1 MMKRIPTTKLLL
13 VVAAAYMLAVTDA
26 RAQNASA
33 VVLANTCY
41 SCHGTDGR
49 SAGAMPSIAGK
60 SPNYIVRLL
69 KEFRDGKRKATV
81 MTRISK
87 GFSDVEI
94 ESLAEYFSTK

>member
-1 MMKRIPTTKLLL
+1 MKRVPATMTFL
-13 VVAAAYMLAVTDA
+13 VVAAALTVAATSARSENATAVI
-26 RAQNASA
+26 
-33 VVLANTCY
+33 LANTCY

-60 SPNYIVRLL
+60 SPTYIVRML
-69 KEFRDGKRKATV
+69 KEFREEKRKATV

-94 ESLAEYFSTK
+94 ESLAEYFSAK